1 MNNSQIAQKEI
12 LLFSK
17 FHLLSCLYPLF
28 LSRLKLDLDDPVIET
43 VETIKMGLLVLG
55 SFNLYFK
62 SLGLDITSV
71 LLNTFKMAATYPFI
85 WIGNIWNLIYFYQRI
100 RWTVD
105 SRVIHFESKKF
116 DQSQQV
122 SNLKTKLVE
131 IGLDPF
137 YFYIIILYRRY
148 VYEVVPIDWLAL
160 TLDPCPPKM
169 N

>member
-1 MNNSQIAQKEI
+1 M
-12 LLFSK
+12 
-17 FHLLSCLYPLF
+17 Y
-28 LSRLKLDLDDPVIET
+28 DPVIET
-43 VETIKMGLLVLG
+43 IETIKMGLLVLG

-62 SLGLDITSV
+62 SLGLDIPSV
-71 LLNTFKMAATYPFI
+71 LLNTFKMAATYLFI
-85 WIGNIWNLIYFYQRI
+85 WIGNIWNFISFYQRI

-116 DQSQQV
+116 DQLQQV

-137 YFYIIILYRRY
+137 DFYIIIIYRRY

-160 TLDPCPPKM
+160 TLDPCPPEM

>member
-1 MNNSQIAQKEI
+1 M
-12 LLFSK
+12 
-17 FHLLSCLYPLF
+17 
-28 LSRLKLDLDDPVIET
+28 DDPVIET